1 MFHRTLIFIVSVSIL
16 ALLLVYACTVESKE
30 PPKSMDEIRKEQG
43 LPVTIEIIKP
53 TNFSK
58 ELRFFGQLSGI
69 IETTKGAPIGGKIE
83 KINVKVGTWV
93 NQGQIIMQFP
103 TDVPQ
108 LQYEQVKHTYEI
120 AKKTYERMKN
130 LLQAGETS
138 QANFDASEAQY
149 LIAKRNYEAQK
160 QLIFIEAPVSGTI
173 VKIYPNV
180 GDFVRTDAPLFT
192 IAQLN
197 KMKVRI
203 WLNEYEV
210 NQIQKGMNA
219 KFSFAGKDYEG
230 KITEISLSMDRQK
243 QAFYAE
249 IEFDNS
255 KNELKSG
262 ITVEIIINIEN
273 KNNTIIIPR
282 NLIIS
287 EGDKFFVFVENN
299 GKAEKREILTGSQS
313 GAEIEILS
321 GLNNGDKLI
330 NCCMSLLDDGIK
342 VKVTQNL

>member
-1 MFHRTLIFIVSVSIL
+1 MLISTFAIL
-16 ALLLVYACTVESKE
+16 AVLLLQGCEVESKA
-30 PPKSMDEIRKEQG
+30 PPKSMEEIRKEQG

-53 TNFSK
+53 TEFSK

-83 KINVKVGTWV
+83 KINAKVGSRV
-93 NQGQIIMQFP
+93 SQGQIIMQFP

-108 LQYEQVKHTYEI
+108 LQYEQVKHAYEI

-138 QANFDASEAQY
+138 QANFDAAETQY

-160 QLIFIEAPVSGTI
+160 QLIFVEAPVSGTI

-180 GDFVRTDAPLFT
+180 GDYVRSDAPLFT

-197 KMKVRI
+197 QMKVRI

-210 NQIQKGMNA
+210 NEIQKGMTA
-219 KFSFAGKDYEG
+219 KFNFGGKEYEG

-249 IEFDNS
+249 AVFNNP

-262 ITVEIIINIEN
+262 ITVEIIINTN
-273 KNNTIIIPR
+273 NRKNTIIIPR
-282 NLIIS
+282 NLILS
-287 EGDKFFVFVENN
+287 EGDKHFVFVEKN
-299 GKAEKREILTGSQS
+299 GKAEKREVIIGSQA
-313 GAEIEILS
+313 GADIEIQS
-321 GLNNGDKLI
+321 GLNPGDRLI

-342 VKVTQNL
+342 VKITKNL